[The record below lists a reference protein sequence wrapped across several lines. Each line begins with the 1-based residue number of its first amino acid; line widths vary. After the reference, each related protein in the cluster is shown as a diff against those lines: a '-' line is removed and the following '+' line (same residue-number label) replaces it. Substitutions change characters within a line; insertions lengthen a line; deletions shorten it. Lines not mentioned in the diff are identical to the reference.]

1 MSQALSRARQ
11 GALVFGFVFVVSTVG
26 FHWISDRPLL
36 ESLYWTTITIS
47 GVGYG
52 QEVSD
57 QVDASRQAFSV
68 LVILLG
74 MFSLTYTL
82 GMLIQA
88 IVEGQI
94 EESLGVRR
102 MCREIEKLQKH
113 TIVCG
118 FGRIGRHL
126 SMRLSTSKSP
136 FVLIDS
142 CPEMLAEAKQHGYL
156 VVEGN
161 ATDEEA
167 LLKAGIMNA
176 ESVVVALNRDAD
188 NVYVTLTA
196 SNLNKNLR
204 IVARGEHPSTE
215 KKLLQAGATQ
225 VVLPAVIGA
234 ERMAEV
240 ITRPQPSETLRR
252 LEHHSGTQTE
262 VEEFAVTESSVLNG
276 LSLSQLQNR
285 LELRSLV
292 VAVRKGSGEVI
303 FNPDDCYELEAGDHV
318 VLVGPADEVG
328 GLLER
333 VGCEADT
340 DTAESKAEVLAMA
353 EAR

>member
-1 MSQALSRARQ
+1 MNQALARARQ
-11 GALVFGFVFVVSTVG
+11 GALVFGVVFVVSTVG

-68 LVILLG
+68 LVIVLG

-94 EESLGVRR
+94 EESMGVRR
-102 MCREIEKLQKH
+102 MCREIEKLQNH

-126 SMRLSTSKSP
+126 SMRLATTRSP
-136 FVLIDS
+136 FVLIDTS
-142 CPEMLAEAKQHGYL
+142 PDTIAEAKQHGYL

-167 LLKAGIMNA
+167 LLKAGIMHA
-176 ESVVVALNRDAD
+176 ESIVVALNRDAD

-196 SNLNKNLR
+196 SNLNPNLR

-240 ITRPQPSETLRR
+240 ITRPQMSESLRR
-252 LEHHSGTQTE
+252 LEHHSEVQTD
-262 VEEFAVTESSVLNG
+262 VEELAVTESSVLNG
-276 LSLSQLQNR
+276 LTLCELRSR
-285 LELRSLV
+285 LRLRSLV
-292 VAVRKGSGEVI
+292 VAARKAGGEVI
-303 FNPDDCYELEAGDHV
+303 FNPDDNYELQAGDHV
-318 VLVGPADEVG
+318 VLVGPADEI
-328 GLLER
+328 GLLPER
-333 VGCEADT
+333 FGCSAEPA
-340 DTAESKAEVLAMA
+340 TAAPQSQPLQPAEV
-353 EAR
+353 